1 MMNKIYISADIEG
14 IWGNVNSAYTMPG
27 VPEYEQYRRR
37 MIDEVN
43 IVAQTLFKYGIQEI
57 LVNDGHGNMD
67 NLLPEDLDPRVRL
80 VCSQGAFKENGMMEG
95 ISADFDGACF
105 IGYHCRSNTPGIMA
119 HTMWGTM
126 IRSVSLNGEEIGESG
141 LNAHLAWHHGVPVIL
156 VSGDSL
162 LKEQLDDELHGQF
175 RYVQTKEVINSAAAI
190 NCSHDELVR
199 QYEREIRQ
207 ALDAHHEIYPEDG
220 YVMDITFHKE
230 KNADFVARMP
240 EIQRIAPCT
249 VRIEGSDYAKVYRLM
264 RFIIK
269 VCNAFV

>member
-95 ISADFDGACF
+95 IQAELEGACF
-105 IGYHCRSNTPGIMA
+105 IRCHSRCNPPVRKYHHHGDTVVR
-119 HTMWGTM
+119 
-126 IRSVSLNGEEIGESG
+126 RRLLNRAEIG
-141 LNAHLAWHHGVPVIL
+141 
-156 VSGDSL
+156 
-162 LKEQLDDELHGQF
+162 
-175 RYVQTKEVINSAAAI
+175 R
-190 NCSHDELVR
+190 
-199 QYEREIRQ
+199 
-207 ALDAHHEIYPEDG
+207 
-220 YVMDITFHKE
+220 
-230 KNADFVARMP
+230 
-240 EIQRIAPCT
+240 
-249 VRIEGSDYAKVYRLM
+249 
-264 RFIIK
+264 
-269 VCNAFV
+269 

>member
-95 ISADFDGACF
+95 ISAEFDGACF
-105 IGYHCRSNTPGIMA
+105 IGYHCRSKYA
-119 HTMWGTM
+119 
-126 IRSVSLNGEEIGESG
+126 R
-141 LNAHLAWHHGVPVIL
+141 HHGAYDVGHHDPQCL
-156 VSGDSL
+156 TEWGGNRRERAQCASGMASWRAGHSGQRRFAAQRYSRALRAWPIPLCADQRSHQFCSGH
-162 LKEQLDDELHGQF
+162 QLF
-175 RYVQTKEVINSAAAI
+175 A
-190 NCSHDELVR
+190 
-199 QYEREIRQ
+199 
-207 ALDAHHEIYPEDG
+207 
-220 YVMDITFHKE
+220 
-230 KNADFVARMP
+230 
-240 EIQRIAPCT
+240 
-249 VRIEGSDYAKVYRLM
+249 
-264 RFIIK
+264 
-269 VCNAFV
+269 

>member
-95 ISADFDGACF
+95 ISAEFDGACF
-105 IGYHCRSNTPGIMA
+105 IGYHCRNNTPGIMA

-141 LNAHLAWHHGVPVIL
+141 LNAHLAWHHGVPIIL
-156 VSGDSL
+156 ASGDSL
-162 LKEQLDDELHGQF
+162 LKKQLSDELRGSVH
-175 RYVQTKEVINSAAAI
+175 YVQTKEAI
-190 NCSHDELVR
+190 DSSTAICLLRSVPCLASTYITSSRSGPSSQFHFLTRPFSPVSLSMALFRGATMKESNRSISCLFLDER
-199 QYEREIRQ
+199 ASI
-207 ALDAHHEIYPEDG
+207 
-220 YVMDITFHKE
+220 M
-230 KNADFVARMP
+230 
-240 EIQRIAPCT
+240 
-249 VRIEGSDYAKVYRLM
+249 S
-264 RFIIK
+264 
-269 VCNAFV
+269 